1 MFVVLYEPVLWGRGC
16 DFGGSI
22 LSTGAEPA
30 LNEALLSPPRWA
42 RTVGLLA
49 AGEPRV
55 VGLENS
61 DQSCFVEASSGAD
74 ASLVT
79 LVLPRA
85 NSLRANDLRIAV
97 SGMLTRAMQLLHA
110 TEQPHLARMWSLVPG
125 IHDTIGRN
133 LDRYRVF
140 NLGRFDAFC
149 RWFGGAKSLA
159 GSLPAA
165 TCVGHQGNDL
175 VIHALGMRSRGEPVE
190 NPRQV
195 PAIEYSNVYGPRPPC
210 FARAMLVHPRESRRL
225 LVSGT
230 SSVRG
235 EESVYAGS
243 LAPQFD
249 VTIENI
255 DLLAQSVRGEHRF
268 DRSGVETARVYCAR
282 AADLP
287 WLMEHVSAVLPR
299 RASIEYLVADIC
311 RPELLVEIEVT
322 IAPLQP

>member
-1 MFVVLYEPVLWGRGC
+1 M
-16 DFGGSI
+16 
-22 LSTGAEPA
+22 LSVETGPA
-30 LNEALLSPPRWA
+30 LNEAILSPPQWA
-42 RTVGLLA
+42 RTVGVLA
-49 AGEPRV
+49 GGPRV

-61 DQSCFVEASSGAD
+61 DQSCFVENSSGAD

-85 NSLRANDLRIAV
+85 NLLRADDLRVAV
-97 SGMLTRAMQLLHA
+97 SGMLTLAMQLLRT
-110 TEQPHLARMWSLVPG
+110 TEQPYMARMWSLVPG
-125 IHDTIGRN
+125 IHDAIGRG

-175 VIHALGMRSRGEPVE
+175 VIHALGTRSRGEPVE

-195 PAIEYSNVYGPRPPC
+195 PAFEYSGVYGPRPPC
-210 FARAMLVHPRESRRL
+210 FARAMIAQFLESRRL
-225 LVSGT
+225 LISGT

-235 EESVYAGS
+235 EDSVYARS
-243 LAPQFD
+243 LSPQFD
-249 VTIENI
+249 LTIENI
-255 DLLAQSVRGEHRF
+255 DLLARSVRGEHRF
-268 DRSGVETARVYCAR
+268 DRAGVETARVYCAR

-287 WLMEHVSAVLPR
+287 WLVEHASAALPR
-299 RASIEYLVADIC
+299 QASIEYLVADIC
-311 RPELLVEIEVT
+311 RPELLVEVEVT
-322 IAPLQP
+322 IAPMPS